1 MRRATAWFDHAVT
14 ALIVATLL
22 SELAVVLANVIAR
35 SLFQTS
41 LLWIDEITGIAL
53 AILAFVG
60 GAAAYGRGG
69 LLSVQFFV
77 QRLGVNAQ
85 AAAGALFDW
94 LVLAISAIVGVA
106 SIPMLQTQ
114 WQSKTPFLHVSTAF
128 TIAPVTLGAVLTA
141 LYAARHLMRRYER
154 PRVVWLTG
162 AALFLAGSLAVVT
175 QGWWVPSF
183 RGPLALEVMLGI
195 FALLIAFG
203 LPVGY
208 ALAAGS
214 IVYIYGARPATM
226 TALPSH
232 MLGGVANFLL
242 LALPFFIFAGFI
254 MERGGISSRL
264 VDFMRAVVGHIRG
277 GLLQAMVLAMYL
289 VSGMSGSKSGD
300 VAAVGTSM
308 NEMLAREGYLP
319 EENVAVLA
327 ASAVMGE
334 TVPPSLAMLVL
345 GTITTVSVGSLFIAG
360 IVPAAVIGAVLLFA
374 VYVRAR
380 LQGRVPA
387 SRFSWGLLGRT
398 GLRAIPPLL
407 MLVILFGGILSGIG
421 TPTEV
426 SSFAVTYG
434 LFLATVVYRAT
445 GVRALVRAVTEAALM
460 TGMILFI
467 VANAIAFSW
476 VLTVAELPQGLVA
489 WLEAAHLGQAGFML
503 FSIVLLIVMGALLEG
518 IGSLLILGPLLVPV
532 AAKIGL
538 DPLHYAIV
546 LIIAM
551 GIGAFSPPL
560 GVGFY
565 ISCSIGKARVED
577 AMRVV
582 PQLLGVVFAGL
593 LIVAFVPWFTL
604 ALPHAVGIR

>member
-1 MRRATAWFDHAVT
+1 M
-14 ALIVATLL
+14 
-22 SELAVVLANVIAR
+22 LANVIVR
-35 SLFQTS
+35 SLFQSS

-60 GAAAYGRGG
+60 GAAAYGRGR

-77 QRLGVNAQ
+77 LRLPVAGQ
-85 AAAGALFDW
+85 AAVGALFDW
-94 LVLAISAIVGVA
+94 LILAISAIIGIA

-114 WQSKTPFLHVSTAF
+114 WQSKTPFLHISAALG
-128 TIAPVTLGAVLTA
+128 IAPVTLGAVLTA
-141 LYAARHLMRRYER
+141 IYAVSHLLRRRSR
-154 PRVVWLTG
+154 PGIVWGTG
-162 AALFLAGSLAVVT
+162 GALFAVGALAVAT
-175 QGWWVPSF
+175 QAWWVPSF
-183 RGPLALEVMLGI
+183 HGAVALEVMLGL
-195 FALLIAFG
+195 FALCVVFG

-214 IVYIYGARPATM
+214 IVYIYGARPATL
-226 TALPSH
+226 TALPMQ
-232 MLGGVANFLL
+232 MLGGVSNFLL

-264 VDFMRAVVGHIRG
+264 VDFMRAIVGHIRG

-308 NEMLAREGYLP
+308 NQMLAREGYLP

-360 IVPAAVIGAVLLFA
+360 IVPAAVIGGVLLVA

-380 LQGRVPA
+380 LQGRVAA
-387 SRFSWGLLGRT
+387 SRFSWAVLGRT
-398 GLRAIPPLL
+398 GLKAIPALL

-426 SSFAVTYG
+426 SSFAVAYG
-434 LFLATVVYRAT
+434 LFLAIVVYRAT
-445 GVRALVRAVTEAALM
+445 DLRALVRAVSEAALM

-476 VLTVAELPQGLVA
+476 VLTVGELPQGLVA
-489 WLEAAHLGQAGFML
+489 
-503 FSIVLLIVMGALLEG
+503 
-518 IGSLLILGPLLVPV
+518 SL
-532 AAKIGL
+532 
-538 DPLHYAIV
+538 
-546 LIIAM
+546 
-551 GIGAFSPPL
+551 
-560 GVGFY
+560 
-565 ISCSIGKARVED
+565 
-577 AMRVV
+577 
-582 PQLLGVVFAGL
+582 
-593 LIVAFVPWFTL
+593 
-604 ALPHAVGIR
+604 

>member
-1 MRRATAWFDHAVT
+1 MPRLTAWLDQAVT
-14 ALIVATLL
+14 ALIVGTLL
-22 SELAVVLANVIAR
+22 TELGVVLANVAAR
-35 SLFQTS
+35 SFFHSS

-60 GAAAYGRGG
+60 GAAAYGHGR

-77 QRLGVNAQ
+77 ERLPATAQ
-85 AAAGALFDW
+85 AAVAAFFDW
-94 LVLAISAIVGVA
+94 LILAISAIVGVA

-114 WQSKTPFLHVSTAF
+114 WQSTTPFLHVSMAV
-128 TIAPVTLGAVLTA
+128 TIAPVTLGAILTA
-141 LYAARHLMRRYER
+141 IYAVRHLRRR
-154 PRVVWLTG
+154 RSSPRIVWGTGGALLLLGLLVV
-162 AALFLAGSLAVVT
+162 AT
-175 QGWWVPSF
+175 QAWWVPSF
-183 RGPLALEVMLGI
+183 QGALALEVMLAI
-195 FALLIAFG
+195 FALCIVFG

-214 IVYIYGARPATM
+214 IVYIYGARPATL
-226 TALPSH
+226 TALPSQ
-232 MLGGVANFLL
+232 MLGGVSNFLL

-264 VDFMRAVVGHIRG
+264 VDFMRALVGHIRG

-360 IVPAAVIGAVLLFA
+360 LLPAAVIGAVLLVA

-380 LQGRVPA
+380 MQGRTAA
-387 SRFSWGLLGRT
+387 SRFSWTVLGRT
-398 GLRAIPPLL
+398 ALSAIPPLL

-426 SSFAVTYG
+426 SSFAVAYG
-434 LFLATVVYRAT
+434 LFLATLVYRAT
-445 GVRALVRAVTEAALM
+445 GLRALVNAVSEAALM

-476 VLTVAELPQGLVA
+476 VLTVGELPQGLVA
-489 WLEAAHLGQAGFML
+489 ALEAAHLGPAGFML
-503 FSIVLLIVMGALLEG
+503 FSIVLLVVMGALLEG

-532 AAKIGL
+532 AAQIGI

-565 ISCSIGKARVED
+565 IACSIGKARVED

-582 PQLLGVVFAGL
+582 PQFLGVVFAGL

-604 ALPHAVGIR
+604 ALPHLAGIK